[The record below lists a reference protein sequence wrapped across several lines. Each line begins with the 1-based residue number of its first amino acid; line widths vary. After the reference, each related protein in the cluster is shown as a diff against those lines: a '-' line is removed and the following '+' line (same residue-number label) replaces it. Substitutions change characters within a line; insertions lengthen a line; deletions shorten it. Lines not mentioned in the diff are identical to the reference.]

1 MKKSH
6 YFEIYIN
13 RVLKQISDTNTLT
26 LNAKQQLNSFIC
38 IFINRLSCDVRKLLE
53 FIDKKICTS
62 KEVSNILN
70 IILTGQ
76 LLEHCLS
83 EGQKAVETFNSFKS
97 SDASSSSYVS
107 KIDKAGILF
116 SPSLVEKFMK
126 QQHIMISQVS
136 HVSIFIAAVCEYIIH
151 EILDIAVMNCQK
163 KRITVQD
170 LQLAVENDIELSA
183 LFKTLN
189 ASFLINN
196 SKTNNKLIL
205 AKSSFSR
212 LVRQYTNR
220 AKLPKMTLATLQT
233 YIEKYIIDLL
243 TNASYLATHGNR
255 IKLLPI
261 DIQLTCAIS
270 QNLPSQNP
278 YIIKKNDDLLMM
290 M

>member
-38 IFINRLSCDVRKLLE
+38 IFINRLSGDVRKLLE

-76 LLEHCLS
+76 LLHHCLA
-83 EGQKAVETFNSFKS
+83 EGKKAVDTYNSFE
-97 SDASSSSYVS
+97 SSSTSFVS

-116 SPSLVEKFMK
+116 SPSLVEKLLK
-126 QQHIMISQVS
+126 HQHIMVSQVS
-136 HVSIFIAAVCEYIIH
+136 HVSIYIAAVCEYIIH

-163 KRITVQD
+163 KRVTVQD
-170 LQLAVENDIELSA
+170 LQFAVENDSELSA

-212 LVRQYTNR
+212 LVRQYTNH
-220 AKLPKMTLATLQT
+220 AKLPKMTLFTLQT

-243 TNASYLATHGNR
+243 TNASFLSTHGNR
-255 IKLLPI
+255 IKLLPV

-270 QNLPSQNP
+270 HNIPALNP

-290 M
+290 IEA

>member
-53 FIDKKICTS
+53 FINKKICTS

-76 LLEHCLS
+76 LLHHCLS
-83 EGQKAVETFNSFKS
+83 EGQKAVETYTSFQSKS
-97 SDASSSSYVS
+97 TSYVS
-107 KIDKAGILF
+107 KIEKAGILF
-116 SPSLVEKFMK
+116 SPSLVEKIMK
-126 QQHIMISQVS
+126 QQHIMVSQVS
-136 HVSIFIAAVCEYIIH
+136 HVALYIAAVCEYIIH
-151 EILDIAVMNCQK
+151 EILDIAVLNCSK

-170 LQLAVENDIELSA
+170 LQIAVENDIELFT

-189 ASFLINN
+189 ASFLIND

-212 LVRQYTNR
+212 LVRQYTNQ
-220 AKLPKMTLATLQT
+220 AKLPKLTLLTLQT
-233 YIEKYIIDLL
+233 YIEKYIIELL
-243 TNASYLATHGNR
+243 SNASFLATHGNR
-255 IKLLPI
+255 LKLLPV
-261 DIQLTCAIS
+261 DIQLTYAIRH
-270 QNLPSQNP
+270 NTHTQNP
-278 YIIKKNDDLLMM
+278 YIIKKNEDLLMM
-290 M
+290 I

>member
-13 RVLKQISDTNTLT
+13 RVLKQISNTNTLT

-38 IFINRLSCDVRKLLE
+38 IFINRLSSDVRKLLD
-53 FIDKKICTS
+53 FINKKICTS

-76 LLEHCLS
+76 LLQHCLS
-83 EGQKAVETFNSFKS
+83 EGDKAVKTFNSFEPS
-97 SDASSSSYVS
+97 STAFIS
-107 KIDKAGILF
+107 KIDRAGILF
-116 SPSLVEKFMK
+116 SPSLVEKLLK

-136 HVSIFIAAVCEYIIH
+136 HVSIYIAAVCEYIIH

-170 LQLAVENDIELSA
+170 LQLAVENDIELS
-183 LFKTLN
+183 LMFKSLN
-189 ASFLINN
+189 TSFLINN

-220 AKLPKMTLATLQT
+220 AKLPKMTLVTLQT

-243 TNASYLATHGNR
+243 TNASFLATHANR
-255 IKLLPI
+255 IKLIPS

-270 QNLPSQNP
+270 HKRPALNP
-278 YIIKKNDDLLMM
+278 YIIKKNEDLLMM
-290 M
+290 I